1 MSERNNSEKS
11 LQEILGEA
19 LECDAANVTPS
30 PMSYEQFQSMLSERK
45 QVKRKKRTLRIA
57 GFAALFMIV
66 LVSAALVFRAFTTD
80 VGANKN
86 APEEIITE
94 DGVVIE
100 DKGWG
105 SSGEDCWTITN
116 WDEIETV
123 KEIFPDLVIP
133 QYIPDGYAFEE
144 LTVERLT
151 PANNI
156 YRYVFLN
163 KNGEAIRLEIFATNT
178 SELGTNID
186 QMTRSISSNQG
197 DVYIQEGDNK
207 RATIQMDDGLSVRI
221 WYNFSDKIVIK
232 VIENLSD

>member
-19 LECDAANVTPS
+19 LERDAADAAPS

-45 QVKRKKRTLRIA
+45 QVKWKKRRLRIA

-105 SSGEDCWTITN
+105 SSGEDCWTITS
-116 WDEIETV
+116 WDEIEYV
-123 KEIFPDLVIP
+123 KAENSELIVPKYIPVGYGFDQLTIEQIGNGNIVYEYLFSNKKDEKIEIEIFI
-133 QYIPDGYAFEE
+133 IMA
-144 LTVERLT
+144 
-151 PANNI
+151 
-156 YRYVFLN
+156 
-163 KNGEAIRLEIFATNT
+163 GEMATD
-178 SELGTNID
+178 ID
-186 QMTRSISSNQG
+186 QVSRVISSSKGN
-197 DVYIQEGDNK
+197 VYIQENNK
-207 RATIQMDDGLSVRI
+207 RAITQMDDGLIIRI
-221 WYNFSDKIVIK
+221 WSS
-232 VIENLSD
+232 LSDEEIIKLIEHLED

>member
-19 LECDAANVTPS
+19 LERDAADAAPS

-45 QVKRKKRTLRIA
+45 QVKWKKRRLRIA

-86 APEEIITE
+86 APEEIIME

-123 KEIFPDLVIP
+123 KATFPDLMIP
-133 QYIPDGYAFEE
+133 RYIPEGYEFEE
-144 LTVERLT
+144 LTVERLNDRST
-151 PANNI
+151 V
-156 YRYVFLN
+156 YGYLFSN
-163 KNGEAIRLEIFATNT
+163 KTNDKIEIEIFVAGMGESETKINHVAKIISSRNGEIYL
-178 SELGTNID
+178 
-186 QMTRSISSNQG
+186 Q
-197 DVYIQEGDNK
+197 QEERK
-207 RATIQMDDGLSVRI
+207 IATIQMDDGISIRI
-221 WYNFSDKIVIK
+221 WSNISEEDIVK
-232 VIENLSD
+232 LVEHLEA

>member
-11 LQEILGEA
+11 LQEILSEA
-19 LECDAANVTPS
+19 LERDAADVTPS

-45 QVKRKKRTLRIA
+45 QVKRKKRRLRIA
-57 GFAALFMIV
+57 GVAALFMIV

-123 KEIFPDLVIP
+123 KATFPDLMIP
-133 QYIPDGYAFEE
+133 RYIPEGYEFEE
-144 LTVERLT
+144 LTVERMT
-151 PANNI
+151 PENNM
-156 YRYVFLN
+156 YKYVFSN
-163 KNGEAIRLEIFATNT
+163 KDGEVIKLEIFDTGTSEMATNI
-178 SELGTNID
+178 N
-186 QMTRSISSNQG
+186 QMSRVISSSKG
-197 DVYIQEGDNK
+197 DIYIQETNK
-207 RATIQMDDGLSVRI
+207 IAIIQIDDGQTIHL
-221 WYNFSDKIVIK
+221 
-232 VIENLSD
+232 LSDLPDEKIIKFIDNIES

>member
-1 MSERNNSEKS
+1 MSERNNSGKS

-19 LECDAANVTPS
+19 LERDAADVTPS

-45 QVKRKKRTLRIA
+45 QVKRKKRRLRIA

-116 WDEIETV
+116 WDEIEYV
-123 KEIFPDLVIP
+123 KAENSELIIP
-133 QYIPDGYAFEE
+133 EYIPAGYAFNQ
-144 LTVERLT
+144 LTIEQIGNGNVVYEYL
-151 PANNI
+151 
-156 YRYVFLN
+156 FLN
-163 KNGEAIRLEIFATNT
+163 KRHEKIEVEIFIMKEGELAT
-178 SELGTNID
+178 ELD
-186 QMTRSISSNQG
+186 QVSRTIPSSKG
-197 DVYIQEGDNK
+197 IVYIQENNK
-207 RATIQMDDGLSVRI
+207 LATVQMNDDQTIHILS
-221 WYNFSDKIVIK
+221 
-232 VIENLSD
+232 NLSDEEIIKLVDNFKG

>member
-19 LECDAANVTPS
+19 LDRDAADVTPS

-45 QVKRKKRTLRIA
+45 QVKRKKRRLRIA
-57 GFAALFMIV
+57 GVAALFMIV

-123 KEIFPDLVIP
+123 KATFPDLMIP
-133 QYIPDGYAFEE
+133 RYIPEGYEFEE
-144 LTVERLT
+144 LTVERVVTGDTVYAYL
-151 PANNI
+151 
-156 YRYVFLN
+156 FLN
-163 KNGEAIRLEIFATNT
+163 RKNEQMEIELVSTGKSETAI
-178 SELGTNID
+178 NID
-186 QMTRSISSNQG
+186 HISRILTCNKG
-197 DVYIQEGDNK
+197 KVYIQENNK
-207 RATIQMDDGLSVRI
+207 RATIYLDDGLNVYI
-221 WYNFSDKIVIK
+221 WS
-232 VIENLSD
+232 NLSDEKIIKIIESLEV

>member
-1 MSERNNSEKS
+1 MSERNNSGKS
-11 LQEILGEA
+11 LQEIFGEA
-19 LECDAANVTPS
+19 LERDAADVTPS

-45 QVKRKKRTLRIA
+45 QVKRKKRRLRIA

-123 KEIFPDLVIP
+123 KATFPDLMIP
-133 QYIPDGYAFEE
+133 RYIPEGYEFEE
-144 LTVERLT
+144 LTVEYT
-151 PANNI
+151 EIENETYEYMFSNGQGETIEIEMAMI
-156 YRYVFLN
+156 N
-163 KNGEAIRLEIFATNT
+163 KGEIVK
-178 SELGTNID
+178 NID
-186 QMTRSISSNQG
+186 QISRIISSG
-197 DVYIQEGDNK
+197 KGAVYVQEDIK
-207 RATIQMDDGLSVRI
+207 MVTIQMEDDLSIHI
-221 WYNFSDKIVIK
+221 WS
-232 VIENLSD
+232 NLSDEEIIKLIDNIEG

>member
-19 LECDAANVTPS
+19 LDRDAADAAPF
-30 PMSYEQFQSMLSERK
+30 PMSYEQFQSMLSESK
-45 QVKRKKRTLRIA
+45 QVKRKKRRLRIA

-123 KEIFPDLVIP
+123 KATFPDLMIP
-133 QYIPDGYAFEE
+133 RYIPEGYEFEE
-144 LTVERLT
+144 LTVERVET
-151 PANNI
+151 GDAV
-156 YRYVFLN
+156 YRYFFFDG
-163 KNGEAIRLEIFATNT
+163 KEDQIQIEIFIG
-178 SELGTNID
+178 SEGERVIDID
-186 QMTRSISSNQG
+186 QVSRTISGNKG
-197 DVYIQEGDNK
+197 DIYIQSENK
-207 RATIQMDDGLSVRI
+207 RAIIQFDDGLMVRI
-221 WYNFSDKIVIK
+221 WS
-232 VIENLSD
+232 NLSDEDIVKLINALEI

>member
-19 LECDAANVTPS
+19 LERDAADAAPS

-45 QVKRKKRTLRIA
+45 QVKWKKRKLRIA

-123 KEIFPDLVIP
+123 KATFPDLMIP
-133 QYIPDGYAFEE
+133 RYIPEGYEFEE
-144 LTVERLT
+144 LTVEQLEN
-151 PANNI
+151 NNI
-156 YRYVFLN
+156 IYVYGFLN
-163 KNGEAIRLEIFATNT
+163 EKNEGLEIQFFRLRGGE
-178 SELGTNID
+178 SEIKID
-186 QMTRSISSNQG
+186 HISKVIFSNKG
-197 DVYIQEGDNK
+197 KIYVQENNK
-207 RATIQMDDGLSVRI
+207 LATIQMDDGQTIHIL
-221 WYNFSDKIVIK
+221 N
-232 VIENLSD
+232 NLSDKDIIKLIDNLEV

>member
-19 LECDAANVTPS
+19 LERDAADVTPS

-45 QVKRKKRTLRIA
+45 QVKRKKRRLRIA
-57 GFAALFMIV
+57 GVAALFMIV

-116 WDEIETV
+116 WDEIEYV
-123 KEIFPDLVIP
+123 KAENSELIVPEYIPAGYSFDQLTIKQIGNGNIVYEYLFSNKKDEKIEIEIFI
-133 QYIPDGYAFEE
+133 IMA
-144 LTVERLT
+144 
-151 PANNI
+151 
-156 YRYVFLN
+156 
-163 KNGEAIRLEIFATNT
+163 GEMATD
-178 SELGTNID
+178 ID
-186 QMTRSISSNQG
+186 QVSRVISSNKG
-197 DVYIQEGDNK
+197 NVYIQEDNK
-207 RATIQMDDGLSVRI
+207 RAITQMDDGLIIRI
-221 WYNFSDKIVIK
+221 WSS
-232 VIENLSD
+232 LSDEEIIKLIEHLED